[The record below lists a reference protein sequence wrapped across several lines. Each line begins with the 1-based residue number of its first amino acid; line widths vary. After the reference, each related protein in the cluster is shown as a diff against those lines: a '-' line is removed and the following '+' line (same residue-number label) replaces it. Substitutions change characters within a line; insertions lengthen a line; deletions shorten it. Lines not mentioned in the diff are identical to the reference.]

1 MKILQRVAGSFLVA
15 AFGVA
20 VHGQGTIAT
29 LSNNNGATIYPL
41 LDEFGA
47 PIVTAQPNIKI
58 EVFTY
63 VPGGFPGE
71 SPGFGIQLGSATS
84 IGAKGRFNAGA
95 NAVVPGAAPGTRVQL
110 IVRSWDATTASS
122 YDGAMLKGYSAPFW
136 SDVLGGDP
144 DGDGPLLP
152 ITGKTLANGGADGFQ
167 PFRVWVAIPE
177 PSTAGL
183 ACLGLAGLVAAGW
196 VRRRT
201 V

>member
-1 MKILQRVAGSFLVA
+1 MRFLKQLAGSLVA
-15 AFGVA
+15 VA
-20 VHGQGTIAT
+20 LGMAAHGQGTIAT

-63 VPGGFPGE
+63 VAGGFPG
-71 SPGFGIQLGSATS
+71 FGTQLGSATT

-110 IVRSWDATTASS
+110 IVRAWDATSSQS
-122 YDGAMLKGYSAPFW
+122 YDGAMAKGFSAPFW

-152 ITGKTLANGGADGFQ
+152 ITGKTLANGGADGFK
-167 PFRVWVAIPE
+167 PFQVWVLIPE
-177 PSTAGL
+177 PSTVAL
-183 ACLGLAGLVAAGW
+183 AILGMAGLVTAGW
-196 VRRRT
+196 ARRRAA
-201 V
+201 